1 MTDKRLKRPLIW
13 LVVTVVTLITLCL
26 PLQTAEGFNW
36 FTGQEI
42 EEPLTEE
49 DLQKLIE
56 VYNTIQTDYIE
67 EVDKKQLLE
76 GALKGMVQA
85 LEDPYSEY
93 LNTDES
99 DSLNETVEGEFT
111 GIGVQFMMENGQVK
125 VVTPIEGTPAAEV
138 GIQPNDVI
146 LEADGTELSGMD
158 TNEVV
163 RIIRGEEGTTI
174 TLKVQRGASVI
185 DLEINRARIP
195 IITVTGEVA
204 EADPSVGVVKI
215 TQFNG
220 TTYDELL
227 EVIEDLRQQHVTS
240 FVFDLRNNPGGLLEQ
255 ALRIC
260 NLFLEDGQMIMHIE
274 EGTGPVYDYP
284 ASDKE
289 YGESQVTEPYVALV
303 NKGSASA
310 SEIFAAAIQENT
322 DAPVL
327 GNQTFGKGTVQTISN
342 TSELGELKLTSA
354 RWLTPN
360 KHWIHG
366 EGVEVDEEIEV
377 HPIYQ
382 SLVMQTDEVLNFGM
396 RNEFVAS
403 LRAVLNQLD
412 YDVELGD
419 LYDESVVEA
428 VKAFQADHQLDPT
441 GEVTGETAEKINQLA
456 REYIQAHDEQLDAA
470 IERLLELTE
479 QDQAA

>member
-13 LVVTVVTLITLCL
+13 LMVSVVTLITLCL

-36 FTGQEI
+36 FIGQEI
-42 EEPLTEE
+42 EDPLTEE
-49 DLQKLIE
+49 DLQRLIE

-146 LEADGTELSGMD
+146 LEADGIELSGMD

-163 RIIRGEEGTTI
+163 RIIRGEEGTMI
-174 TLKVQRGASVI
+174 KLKVQRGSSVI
-185 DLEINRARIP
+185 DLEITRARIP

-227 EVIEDLRQQHVTS
+227 EVIDDLRQQNVTS
-240 FVFDLRNNPGGLLEQ
+240 FVFDLRNNPGGLLDQ

-289 YGESQVTEPYVALV
+289 YGESQVTEPYVVLV

-382 SLVMQTDEVLNFGM
+382 SLVMQADEVLNFGM

-428 VKAFQADHQLDPT
+428 VKAFQADHQLDLT

>member
-1 MTDKRLKRPLIW
+1 MTDKRLKRPLIGI
-13 LVVTVVTLITLCL
+13 VVTVVTLIMLCL
-26 PLQTAEGFNW
+26 PLRTAEGFNW

-174 TLKVQRGASVI
+174 KLKVKRGSSVI
-185 DLEINRARIP
+185 DLEITRARIP

-227 EVIEDLRQQHVTS
+227 EVIDDLRQQNVTS
-240 FVFDLRNNPGGLLEQ
+240 FVFDLRNNPGGLLDQ

-289 YGESQVTEPYVALV
+289 YGESQVTEPYVVLV

-310 SEIFAAAIQENT
+310 SEIFAATIQENT

-342 TSELGELKLTSA
+342 ASELGELKLTSA

-382 SLVMQTDEVLNFGM
+382 SLVMQADEVLNFGM

-428 VKAFQADHQLDPT
+428 VKAFQADHQLDLT